1 MMWKMGDMDD
11 KSKNSVVIIAWAG
24 TNVDIFI
31 LDRTK

>member
-1 MMWKMGDMDD
+1 MDD
-11 KSKNSVVIIAWAG
+11 KSKNSVITIPWAG